1 MISNKANR
9 MVKKHIF
16 GLNLAFLL
24 IFFGITLFVNFLH
37 NESHFQ
43 NHNSCPACHFQ
54 NSTLTTAQI
63 HFCTLPQ
70 LSLLHSLGT
79 YEAVTHLEIVSVAPS
94 SRSPPQA

>member
-1 MISNKANR
+1 

-24 IFFGITLFVNFLH
+24 IFFRITLFVNFLH
-37 NESHFQ
+37 HDSHFQ
-43 NHNSCPACHFQ
+43 NPNSCPACHFQ
-54 NSTLTTAQI
+54 SSTLTTAQI

-70 LSLLHSLGT
+70 LSLLHALGT
-79 YEAVTHLEIVSVAPS
+79 SETVTHFETVAVLPS

>member
-1 MISNKANR
+1 ML
-9 MVKKHIF
+9 KKHIF

-24 IFFGITLFVNFLH
+24 IFFGITLSVNFLH
-37 NESHFQ
+37 CDCHLRKPS
-43 NHNSCPACHFQ
+43 SCPACHFQ

-70 LSLLHSLGT
+70 LSLLYALGT
-79 YEAVTHLEIVSVAPS
+79 KETVTHLEIVTVPTS